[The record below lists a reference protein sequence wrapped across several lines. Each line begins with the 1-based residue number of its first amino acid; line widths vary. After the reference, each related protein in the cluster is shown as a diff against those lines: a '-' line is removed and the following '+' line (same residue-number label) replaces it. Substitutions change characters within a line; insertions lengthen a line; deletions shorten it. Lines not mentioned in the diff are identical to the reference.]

1 MPQAGV
7 SEERESLTG
16 EAKEATPG
24 GKGKG
29 KGVEV
34 ELLPVPIMRA
44 FNAKGIQM
52 I

>member
-7 SEERESLTG
+7 SEERKSLTG
-16 EAKEATPG
+16 EAKEATPE
-24 GKGKG
+24 GKGM
-29 KGVEV
+29 GVGV